1 MAMTTKADYTPEEW
15 TLLMQAPML
24 TAMNVIAASPS
35 GPIGVVQEMM
45 AVTKAALD
53 AVEKASGN
61 ELITAVATEFKA
73 TKGETAKPE
82 GLKAEELKARSL
94 ETSRQ
99 VAALLAQK
107 STPEEAAAFKQWLM
121 ETAQH
126 VAAAAKEGGFM
137 GMGGTAVT
145 EAETAALKEVA
156 EALGVVA

>member
-1 MAMTTKADYTPEEW
+1 MFQPRVRRIGTIVAATLCTVVGATVEAGQRPRQEW
-15 TLLMQAPML
+15 RPTQQ
-24 TAMNVIAASPS
+24 TAL
-35 GPIGVVQEMM
+35 E
-45 AVTKAALD
+45 

-73 TKGETAKPE
+73 TKGETAKPA
-82 GLKAEELKARSL
+82 GLKAEELKNRSL

-99 VAALLAQK
+99 VAALLDQK
-107 STPEEAAAFKQWLM
+107 SNPEEATAFKQWLM
-121 ETAQH
+121 ETAKH

-156 EALGVVA
+156 EALGVAA

>member
-1 MAMTTKADYTPEEW
+1 
-15 TLLMQAPML
+15 ML
-24 TAMNVIAASPS
+24 AAMNVIAASPS

-45 AVTKAALD
+45 VVTKAALD
-53 AVEKASGN
+53 SLEKASGN
-61 ELITAVATEFKA
+61 ELITAVATEFKE

-82 GLKAEELKARSL
+82 GLKAEELKSRSL
-94 ETSRQ
+94 DTCRQ

-107 STPEEAAAFKQWLM
+107 SPPEEATAFKQWLV
-121 ETAQH
+121 ETSRN

-156 EALGVVA
+156 DALGVAA